1 MYICLWVSNVLNFM
15 IVINVEDIII
25 YIDFV
30 IFIIIFD
37 SYDNFVLNK
46 FVIFF

>member
-1 MYICLWVSNVLNFM
+1 MYIFLWVSNVLNFM

>member
-1 MYICLWVSNVLNFM
+1 MYIFLWVSNVLNFM
-15 IVINVEDIII
+15 IVINVEDIIV